1 MARKVFIS
9 FLGGSNYGA
18 CHYSIDKYVSNEVRY
33 IQEATLD
40 YLCKASTWT
49 DGDVAYILLTKGAEI
64 LNWQDNG
71 HKNRNT
77 GEPIIQ
83 KGLESCLKDMNL
95 PISVEPVKNLPDG
108 NNVQE
113 IWTIFERIFALLQD
127 GDELYF
133 DLTHGFRYLPM
144 LSLVLGNYAKFL
156 KKAKVVYLSYGN
168 YEGRDKETNT
178 ASIIDLFPLTNLQD
192 WTYAVG
198 QFLDSGNA
206 DRLLFIGDS
215 EIRSIIKEN
224 GFNNETKATTQFF
237 RTLKTFIDER
247 TTCRG
252 MSIIDSSSVKKLK
265 ECCNQMT
272 SELLPAIR
280 PVIGKIQQ
288 SLEDFD
294 SEKNIMNGYSSAVWC
309 FNNGLYQQAATILQ
323 ESIVSLFCQRHAI
336 RIDDEDGRRLINSAF
351 NLHFYKIY
359 DEAKWRVDET
369 EKDFLKEIMRDE
381 LFQNTSYVELFDN
394 LTVVRNDFNHS
405 GMRSKRTPMKAD
417 KLKENIRKCV
427 GGFKSLFISEQKSC

>member
-18 CHYSIDKYVSNEVRY
+18 CHYTINGFMSKEVRY

-40 YLCKASTWT
+40 YLCTSSHWSS
-49 DGDVAYILLTKGAEI
+49 DDVAYILLTKGAEK
-64 LNWQDNG
+64 LNWMDNG
-71 HKNRNT
+71 HKDRKT
-77 GEPIIQ
+77 GETIIQ
-83 KGLESCLKDMNL
+83 NGLETCLKEAKL
-95 PISVEPVKNLPDG
+95 PMQIVPIKNLPDG

-144 LSLVLGNYAKFL
+144 LSLVLSNYAKFL
-156 KKAKVVYLSYGN
+156 KNAKVTHLSYGN

-178 ASIIDLFPLTNLQD
+178 ALIIDLLPLTNLQD
-192 WTYAVG
+192 WTFAAG

-206 DRLLFIGDS
+206 DRLLSISDS
-215 EIRSIIKEN
+215 ETRSIIKEN
-224 GFNNETKATTQFF
+224 GYSDETKAINQF
-237 RTLKTFIDER
+237 LKALKCFIDER

-252 MSIIDSSSVKKLK
+252 MNILESSSVKKLK
-265 ECCNQMT
+265 ECCEQMT
-272 SELLPAIR
+272 SGLLPAIQ

-294 SEKNIMNGYSSAVWC
+294 SEKNIKNGYASAVWC
-309 FNNGLYQQAATILQ
+309 FNNGLYQQSATILQ
-323 ESIVSLFCQRHAI
+323 ECVVSLFCQRHGI
-336 RIDDEDGRRLINSAF
+336 KIDDESGRGLLNSAF
-351 NLHFYKIY
+351 ILLFNKAY
-359 DEAKWRVDET
+359 DETKWRVDE
-369 EKDFLKEIMRDE
+369 EKKALLREIMTDDVLQDFTVLS
-381 LFQNTSYVELFDN
+381 LFNN
-394 LTVVRNDFNHS
+394 LTEVRNDFNHS
-405 GMRSKRTPMKAD
+405 GMRSKRKPMKAD

-427 GGFKSLFISEQKSC
+427 EGFKTLFIPEQESC

>member
-18 CHYSIDKYVSNEVRY
+18 CYYSMGDYVSEKVRY

-40 YLCKASTWT
+40 YLNKSSTWT
-49 DGDVAYILLTKGAEI
+49 SSDVAYILLTKGAES

-83 KGLESCLKDMNL
+83 KGLESCLKDLKL
-95 PISVEPVKNLPDG
+95 PVSIEPVKGLPDG
-108 NNVQE
+108 NSVQE
-113 IWTIFERIFALLQD
+113 IWTIFERIFELLQD
-127 GDELYF
+127 DDELYF

-156 KKAKVVYLSYGN
+156 KKAKVVHLSYGN
-168 YEGRDKETNT
+168 YEGRNTETNI
-178 ASIIDLFPLTNLQD
+178 AQIIDLLSLTNLQD
-192 WTYAVG
+192 WTFAAG

-206 DRLLFIGDS
+206 DRLLSISDS
-215 EIRSIIKEN
+215 EIRSIIREN
-224 GFNNETKATTQFF
+224 GFSSETKIINLFIK
-237 RTLKTFIDER
+237 TLKAFIDER

-265 ECCNQMT
+265 ECCEQMT
-272 SELLPAIR
+272 FGLLPAIR

-288 SLEDFD
+288 SLEEFD
-294 SEKNIMNGYSSAVWC
+294 TEDNIKNGYTSAVWC
-309 FNNGLYQQAATILQ
+309 FNNGLYQQSATILQ
-323 ESIVSLFCQRHAI
+323 ECVVTFFCQRNGIKIDDESGRGLINSAFILHFNKSYDEAEWRVDEEKREMLRAIMQDDVFQDSSIVSLF
-336 RIDDEDGRRLINSAF
+336 N
-351 NLHFYKIY
+351 
-359 DEAKWRVDET
+359 
-369 EKDFLKEIMRDE
+369 
-381 LFQNTSYVELFDN
+381 N
-394 LTVVRNDFNHS
+394 LTEVRNDFNHS
-405 GMRSKRTPMKAD
+405 GMRSKRVPMKPD

-427 GGFKSLFISEQKSC
+427 DGFKVLFIQKEESC